1 MSPVDYLNS
10 TVFATLRPSQIN
22 GVGVFAIRDIP
33 KETKFTDYDVWGNYS
48 DMANRGLITMTE
60 EEFNK
65 ILPEIRTL
73 ILDKT
78 VMTDTITFVSPNVV
92 QDLRS
97 WMNHSD
103 NPNVKDFTTI
113 KDVKRGEELTED
125 FRWFGNLHPLSAEH
139 YSFL

>member
-1 MSPVDYLNS
+1 MTSDYLNK
-10 TVFATLRPSQIN
+10 TVWATLGFSKTHGI
-22 GVGVFAIRDIP
+22 GVIAIRDIP
-33 KETKFTDYDVWGNYS
+33 KGTRFTDYDVWGNYS
-48 DMANRGLITMTE
+48 DMAESKLITMTE
-60 EEFNK
+60 EDFNK

-103 NPNVKDFTTI
+103 NPNVKDFSAI
-113 KDVKRGEELTED
+113 KDIKRGEELTED
-125 FRWFGNLHPLSAEH
+125 FRWFGSLHPLSAEH